1 MAFEAILPEEE
12 AYIDYASV
20 NLISWVNEWNETTS
34 IKLERFHDF
43 YLQVVARNF
52 FVTTVRVSNFFLS
65 TDVYYDALSYDQCGN
80 IDKKFIFSFCSATSW
95 I

>member
-1 MAFEAILPEEE
+1 MSE
-12 AYIDYASV
+12 
-20 NLISWVNEWNETTS
+20 WVKRNNEHKTWA
-34 IKLERFHDF
+34 FHDF

-80 IDKKFIFSFCSATSW
+80 IDKKLFLVFAAQRHGSS
-95 I
+95 